1 MDTTIRNLD
10 PDAYRRLKAHA
21 ALTGK
26 SIGEALNEAIRAYL
40 GRRPLPARRGSLAS
54 WQPVEFP
61 AGNER
66 LSEEIDSIV
75 YGAPAPAPTPRR
87 KHANKSRR

>member
-26 SIGEALNEAIRAYL
+26 SIGEALNEAIRLYL
-40 GRRPLPARRGSLAS
+40 ARRPSAARTGSLAN

-75 YGAPAPAPTPRR
+75 YGAEPR
-87 KHANKSRR
+87 